1 MVRANTA
8 AWRNGYCEA
17 RRSFLLGNRAEIRRR
32 LKRMGFYGLTRCA
45 RILDFGCGD
54 GNLIDFLKQEG
65 FTDVI
70 GMEPDPLLLQ
80 RRLERRDVILSRG
93 PELPFKSASFDAIV
107 SMAVL
112 HHLPDLETLR
122 KQVSEF
128 YRILKPGASLF
139 YTEPADTLVRRML
152 TPVLMS
158 PLASLTR
165 FSRQKKLMVL
175 AERNTLNMW
184 LGLERRFVEEYLVP
198 AGFKVRRKSRRGL
211 KTLLHLTRGG

>member
-1 MVRANTA
+1 
-8 AWRNGYCEA
+8 
-17 RRSFLLGNRAEIRRR
+17 
-32 LKRMGFYGLTRCA
+32 MGVYDMARCA

-54 GNLIDFLKQEG
+54 GNLMDFLKEEG
-65 FTDVI
+65 FTGVV
-70 GMEPDPLLLQ
+70 GMEPDPVLLQ
-80 RRLERRDVILSRG
+80 RRLTRRDVILSRG

-128 YRILKPGASLF
+128 YRILKPGGSLF

-152 TPVLMS
+152 TPILMS
-158 PLASLTR
+158 PLAQLTR
-165 FSRQKKLMVL
+165 FSRKKKLMML
-175 AERNTLNMW
+175 AERDSLNMW

-198 AGFKVRRKSRRGL
+198 AGFEVRRQSCRGL
-211 KTLLHLTRGG
+211 KAFLHVTKEG